1 MKNPTTPR
9 PTLYDPAVIT
19 AAAKQL
25 APAVKQWCE
34 DPAVSVEDI
43 ETDLA
48 KALRFDDDGYKIAR
62 ALDGQYDPDARLV
75 EILDEAYSAKTSA
88 LRALERDWVQAN
100 QLQPIPLETKVRWT
114 KKPAAGVGVGIVVRN
129 DDAGKAT
136 VMFASLGHVRQGT
149 GCHGFIVNW
158 EELTIEP

>member
-1 MKNPTTPR
+1 MENPTTPR

-19 AAAKQL
+19 SAAKQL

-34 DPAVSVEDI
+34 DSAVTVEEI

-48 KALRFDDDGYKIAR
+48 KALKFDDDGYAIAR
-62 ALDGQYDPDARLV
+62 EMDGQYDPDARLV
-75 EILDEAYSAKTSA
+75 EILDQAYGAKTAA

-100 QLQPIPLETKVRWT
+100 QLQPLPLESKVRWA
-114 KKPAAGVGVGIVVRN
+114 KKPAAGVGIVVRN
-129 DDAGKAT
+129 DDAGRAT
-136 VMFASLGHVRQGT
+136 VMFPSLGHVRQGN
-149 GCHGFIVNW
+149 GGHGFIVNW